1 MNSGKV
7 VNHQRVKSKAICFF
21 SKRRP
26 LLFYPTMSYRE
37 SFTWVFCNSRRVRDT
52 WNLWFTEPISDM
64 NMEMGEKKK
73 VSWILCHDDH
83 LAAILTSDEQG
94 PKVSSWLKLA
104 WLKFLTRAMAMSDY
118 KAVLI
123 QFMACYVF
131 VFLDHTITR
140 AKPIKD
146 ISTTCRHESRKQCY
160 YGNIFT

>member
-7 VNHQRVKSKAICFF
+7 VNHQSVKSKAICFF

-37 SFTWVFCNSRRVRDT
+37 SFTWVFLQSFGT
-52 WNLWFTEPISDM
+52 LEIFGSTEPISDV
-64 NMEMGEKKK
+64 NMEGRRRKKK

-118 KAVLI
+118 KAELI
-123 QFMACYVF
+123 QFVACYVF
-131 VFLDHTITR
+131 VFLDHTITS

-146 ISTTCRHESRKQCY
+146 ISTTCRHESSQQCY